1 VKQPGKQKERLISPR
16 KTRQA
21 SAMSKRK
28 EVTEDDR
35 SAEETRIPANDES
48 PEANPS
54 RQSGSTDR
62 LGKKRDRP
70 ISPRKTR
77 QNKKKK
83 ITDDDRAVY
92 EAEELGELGKRQR
105 RKPTRHR

>member
-1 VKQPGKQKERLISPR
+1 LPSEQSTTPSNGLTVAAAEPWEETLSQQSALVKQPGKQKERLISPR

-28 EVTEDDR
+28 EVTKDDR

-54 RQSGSTDR
+54 QQLGSTD
-62 LGKKRDRP
+62 
-70 ISPRKTR
+70 
-77 QNKKKK
+77 
-83 ITDDDRAVY
+83 
-92 EAEELGELGKRQR
+92 
-105 RKPTRHR
+105 